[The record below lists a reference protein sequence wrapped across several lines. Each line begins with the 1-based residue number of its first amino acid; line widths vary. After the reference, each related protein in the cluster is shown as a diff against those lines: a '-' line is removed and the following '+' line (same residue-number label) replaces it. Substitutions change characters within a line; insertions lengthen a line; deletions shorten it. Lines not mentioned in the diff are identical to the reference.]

1 MKYTIGLR
9 ESKDIQRYAA
19 EMLRRAPRMHKGD
32 LVARAIYTYLGGK
45 DMTEEELAILLTG
58 QPSTGKRTVHHAKPK
73 AANPDEMATRRT
85 EKPDQMPEAT
95 PSAGLEKVQPSEPDY
110 GVGTEDA
117 AMLSDVMREFAGL

>member
-9 ESKDIQRYAA
+9 SNNDIQRYAA

-45 DMTEEELAILLTG
+45 DMTKEELAILLTG
-58 QPSTGKRTVHHAKPK
+58 QPSTRNRTVRHAKPK

-85 EKPDQMPEAT
+85 EKPDQMPEAA

>member
-9 ESKDIQRYAA
+9 ENKDIQRYAA
-19 EMLRRAPRMHKGD
+19 EMLRKAPKMHKGD
-32 LVARAIYTYLGGK
+32 LVARALYTYLGGK

-58 QPSTGKRTVHHAKPK
+58 QPSTGKRTVRHAKPK
-73 AANPDEMATRRT
+73 AANPDEMATRST
-85 EKPDQMPEAT
+85 EKPDQMPEAA
-95 PSAGLEKVQPSEPDY
+95 PSAEPEKVQPSEPDY

>member
-9 ESKDIQRYAA
+9 NNNDIQRYAA

-45 DMTEEELAILLTG
+45 DMTAEELAVLLTG
-58 QPSTGKRTVHHAKPK
+58 QPSTGKRTVRHTKPK

-85 EKPDQMPEAT
+85 EKPDQVSESV
-95 PSAGLEKVQPSEPDY
+95 PSAEPEKVQPSEPDY

-117 AMLSDVMREFAGL
+117 AMFSDVMREFAGL

>member
-9 ESKDIQRYAA
+9 ENKDIQRYAA
-19 EMLRRAPRMHKGD
+19 EMLRKAPKMHKGD
-32 LVARAIYTYLGGK
+32 LVARALYTYLGGK

-58 QPSTGKRTVHHAKPK
+58 QPSTGKRTVRHAKPK

-85 EKPDQMPEAT
+85 EKPDQMPEAAL
-95 PSAGLEKVQPSEPDY
+95 SAEPEKVQPSEPDY

>member
-85 EKPDQMPEAT
+85 EKPDQMPEAA

>member
-9 ESKDIQRYAA
+9 SNNDIQRYAA

-58 QPSTGKRTVHHAKPK
+58 QPSTGKRTVRHAKPK

-85 EKPDQMPEAT
+85 EKPDQMPEAA
-95 PSAGLEKVQPSEPDY
+95 PSAEPEKAQSAEPDY
-110 GVGTEDA
+110 GVGAEDA

>member
-9 ESKDIQRYAA
+9 NNNDIQRYAA

-45 DMTEEELAILLTG
+45 DMTAEELAVLLTG
-58 QPSTGKRTVHHAKPK
+58 QPSTGKRTVRHAKPK

-85 EKPDQMPEAT
+85 EKPDQVSETA
-95 PSAGLEKVQPSEPDY
+95 PSAEPEKAQSAESDY
-110 GVGTEDA
+110 GVGAEDA